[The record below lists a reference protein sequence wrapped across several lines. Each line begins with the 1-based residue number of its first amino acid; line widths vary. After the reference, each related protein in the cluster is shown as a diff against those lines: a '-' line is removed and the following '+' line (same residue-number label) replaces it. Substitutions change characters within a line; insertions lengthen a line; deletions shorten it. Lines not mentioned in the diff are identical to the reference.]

1 MNKKILILGILASAF
16 FITLGL
22 GGCKK
27 DKPADTPK
35 PPEVKVTLEPA
46 IVPELTDETDK
57 TVQPE
62 PAAPKA
68 VEDMLKNAAP
78 DNPELAELVA
88 KMLAEAEKNRTVQT
102 VCPVMGSPI
111 DKEIFVDYQGKRVFF
126 CCPACKDKFN
136 ADPQKY
142 LEKLP
147 QFKK

>member
-1 MNKKILILGILASAF
+1 
-16 FITLGL
+16 
-22 GGCKK
+22 
-27 DKPADTPK
+27 
-35 PPEVKVTLEPA
+35 
-46 IVPELTDETDK
+46 
-57 TVQPE
+57 
-62 PAAPKA
+62 
-68 VEDMLKNAAP
+68 MLKNAAP